1 VARKKNTVTQLLQ
14 NITAFP
20 HKQFNLIHGLIYE
33 RDVLT
38 SVFMCGE
45 FFSTKNSL
53 EYFFFSKRKSPKIEN
68 FLKNSSSFYSS
79 FKLAN
84 F

>member
-1 VARKKNTVTQLLQ
+1 MLLQ
-14 NITAFP
+14 NISAFP
-20 HKQFNLIHGLIYE
+20 HTQFNLICGLIYE
-33 RDVLT
+33 RDVQT
-38 SVFMCGE
+38 SVFMHGD

-53 EYFFFSKRKSPKIEN
+53 ECFFLFSKRKLPKIEN
-68 FLKNSSSFYSS
+68 FLKNLSSFYSS

>member
-20 HKQFNLIHGLIYE
+20 HKQSNLIHGLIYE

-53 EYFFFSKRKSPKIEN
+53 EYFFCFQKENRQKLKI
-68 FLKNSSSFYSS
+68 F
-79 FKLAN
+79 
-84 F
+84 